1 MNSSPSTVHSFH
13 LASYLF
19 ILFYGRQSFCRGY
32 AKQMVDYFNYVRN
45 ELEFSTRPNYPY
57 LRKLFRA
64 ALSDLGKKEDY
75 IFDWTTE

>member
-1 MNSSPSTVHSFH
+1 
-13 LASYLF
+13 
-19 ILFYGRQSFCRGY
+19 
-32 AKQMVDYFNYVRN
+32 MVEYFEYVRN

-75 IFDWTTE
+75 IFDWTTK